1 MRLAA
6 GVLLS
11 PRVRLRS
18 GWSGGQY
25 SLCRVLIGVALAVLF
40 LRLLPGAGG
49 GLRILIAPGVAGAI
63 VLAAGWRD
71 RAAAIL
77 VLVVLGMITLAP
89 ALAGTPRAPL
99 DARTLV
105 WPWLLVAHLFVPAAP
120 YGSMAARGRED
131 PAGGWHMPGW
141 IPWAHRAALLLLVVR
156 IVQRGAGTADVAA
169 AALLA
174 LLAFD
179 PAWIPPAAPR
189 RGKGSDARTP
199 ETLFYDGACGLCH
212 RTVRFLLAED
222 QAGRF
227 RFATL
232 QGRSFRKALPEQERA
247 ALPDSLVLL
256 TRDGRV
262 LTRARAVRHALA
274 AIGGSWRAL
283 AALTGI
289 VPPRLADHA
298 YDRVARLRH
307 RLFRRPTEACPIT
320 PPALRERFLAD

>member
-1 MRLAA
+1 MHLTA
-6 GVLLS
+6 GMLTS
-11 PRVRLRS
+11 PGVRLRS

-25 SLCRVLIGVALAVLF
+25 SLCRVFIGVALAVLF
-40 LRLLPGAGG
+40 LRLLPEAGG
-49 GLRILIAPGVAGAI
+49 ALRILIAPAVTGA
-63 VLAAGWRD
+63 VFLAAGWRD

-77 VLVVLGMITLAP
+77 GLVVLGIIILAP
-89 ALAGTPRAPL
+89 ALAGTPHAPL

-105 WPWLLVAHLFVPAAP
+105 WPWLLLAHLFVPAAP
-120 YGSMAARGRED
+120 YGSMAARGRVD
-131 PAGGWHMPGW
+131 PAGGWHLPAW
-141 IPWAHRAALLLLVVR
+141 IPWAHRAALLLLIVR
-156 IVQRGAGTADVAA
+156 ILQRGAGTADVAA
-169 AALLA
+169 TALLA

-179 PAWIPPAAPR
+179 PAWIPSAAPR
-189 RGKGSDARTP
+189 QGKRGGGRTP

-212 RTVRFLLAED
+212 RAVRFLLAED

-232 QGRSFRKALPEQERA
+232 QGRSFRKALPEEVRTT
-247 ALPDSLVLL
+247 LPDSLVLL

-274 AIGGSWRAL
+274 ALGGDWRAL
-283 AALTGI
+283 AALIGI

-298 YDRVARLRH
+298 YDGVARLRH
-307 RLFRRPTEACPIT
+307 QLFRRPAEACPIT